1 MEKLF
6 TIVSLVIGIYFII
19 LGISLNTSSVK
30 SCIKKEN
37 EKKKSVKKVT
47 FKEEQETA
55 FSVVNFFKNMFN
67 SENIPT

>member
-6 TIVSLVIGIYFII
+6 TIISLVIGIYFII
-19 LGISLNTSSVK
+19 LGISLNNTSVK

-37 EKKKSVKKVT
+37 EKKKLIKKVT
-47 FKEEQETA
+47 FKEEQETV